1 MSTESKRDHPA
12 GQSGGMSR
20 RDSIK
25 LAAGILALGTGLGVP
40 RQALGL
46 APAAARMQMKFFSGA
61 EDGGKVLDSA
71 DLSESLT
78 KFLASPAG
86 ARVQIKFYHPAGG
99 EVGTLGL
106 PAQMQVK
113 IERLEMKRIGG

>member
-1 MSTESKRDHPA
+1 MSAESKQDHSA
-12 GQSGGMSR
+12 GPPGALSR
-20 RDSIK
+20 RDSVK
-25 LAAGILALGTGLGVP
+25 LAAGILALGAGLGVP
-40 RQALGL
+40 RRALGL
-46 APAAARMQMKFFSGA
+46 APSAARMQMKFFSGA
-61 EDGGKVLDSA
+61 EDGSKLLDSA